1 MRNTFLA
8 ILFSFFSLAA
18 IHAQSFGYMNSALFV
33 SELPEVKTAN
43 TSLESMQKAKTK
55 VIENMVKQ
63 LQDKAAALEQKKQAG
78 TISPKTYEAQMKNLE
93 AEQQKIVKL
102 QETSAKEL
110 EAERTKLF
118 DPILKKVN
126 DAIQAVAKEKSL
138 SYVFDTSTGILLF
151 ADEALDVTEAVKA
164 KYGTL

>member
-8 ILFSFFSLAA
+8 ALLFFFSLATMN
-18 IHAQSFGYMNSALFV
+18 AQSFGYMNSALFV
-33 SELPEVKTAN
+33 SELTEVTTAN
-43 TSLESMQKAKTK
+43 STLEALQKAKTT

-63 LQDKAAALEQKKQAG
+63 LQDKAMALEKKKQAG
-78 TISPKTYEAQMKNLE
+78 TISPKTYEAQMGNLE
-93 AEQQKIVKL
+93 GEQQKIVKL

-110 EAERTKLF
+110 EDERMKLF

-138 SYVFDTSTGILLF
+138 NYVFDTSTGILLF
-151 ADEALDVTEAVKA
+151 ADEALDVTEAVKT
-164 KYGTL
+164 KYGAM